1 MLILPTASM
10 ILFQAVT
17 PGSVASG
24 ARLDVA
30 YLEFVNGP
38 AVDPPDVLPI
48 ESTGYYDRLDATSD
62 RDYLRCPILSHT
74 VKQDSDGRGILTLVI
89 VSDGE
94 TGIHGKPFS
103 ASAGSR
109 VYGLALAASQTNQ
122 REDILFARH
131 YYDRDDQPEKPE
143 HGGIMLSFDL
153 SLT

>member
-17 PGSVASG
+17 PGSIASG

-38 AVDPPDVLPI
+38 AVDPPDILPI
-48 ESTGYYDRLDATSD
+48 ESSGYYDRLDATSD

-74 VKQDSDGRGILTLVI
+74 VKQDADGRGILTLVI

-94 TGIHGKPFS
+94 TGVHGKPFS

-122 REDILFARH
+122 RGDILFARH

-153 SLT
+153 SLS